1 MVKYSMNS
9 LQNMLF
15 LHGVIGVLI
24 IAALAYVAGGRRP
37 EFRFALVV
45 TLLLVAA
52 LCAFLPFI
60 PGFHSDVLD
69 SPGKKVVL

>member
-1 MVKYSMNS
+1 MDF
-9 LQNMLF
+9 LGIMLF
-15 LHGVIGVLI
+15 LHGALGVII

-52 LCAFLPFI
+52 LFAFLPFI
-60 PGFHSDVLD
+60 PGFHPEMIGA
-69 SPGKKVVL
+69 PGKRVAL

>member
-1 MVKYSMNS
+1 MNS
-9 LQNMLF
+9 LQSMLF
-15 LHGVIGVLI
+15 LHGTIGVLI

-60 PGFHSDVLD
+60 PGFHSDVLN
-69 SPGKKVVL
+69 SPGEKVVL

>member
-1 MVKYSMNS
+1 MDS
-9 LQNMLF
+9 LRIMLF
-15 LHGVIGVLI
+15 LHGALGVII

-52 LCAFLPFI
+52 LFTFLPFI
-60 PGFHSDVLD
+60 PAFHPDALGVS
-69 SPGKKVVL
+69 GKKTVL

>member
-1 MVKYSMNS
+1 MIS
-9 LQNMLF
+9 LYNMLF
-15 LHGVIGVLI
+15 LHGTLGVLI

-37 EFRFALVV
+37 EYRFALVV

-60 PGFHSDVLD
+60 PAFHSDVLN
-69 SPGKKVVL
+69 SPGKKVLL

>member
-1 MVKYSMNS
+1 MVKTGMNS
-9 LQNMLF
+9 LQSMLF
-15 LHGVIGVLI
+15 LHGAIGVLL

-69 SPGKKVVL
+69 VPGKKVVL